1 MSHLLLYRTVRVP
14 VLVQAGLRACT
25 RPTPDEPRRP
35 LLTPHQLNARPHPAI
50 ATPVGM
56 CRSVAVLALLASAEA
71 QTPSVTTRVDQTSTA
86 KAGYTTYRVLS
97 QFDST
102 ASEVYALFGESG
114 NTLVIPPAFQV
125 AAPFGSDVGPV
136 SQLQRLLM
144 CLDGM
149 TNPVCRSL
157 LRRRP
162 TPRFSRLWRT
172 PSSTVFSPSA
182 WTAQP

>member
-1 MSHLLLYRTVRVP
+1 MR
-14 VLVQAGLRACT
+14 T
-25 RPTPDEPRRP
+25 RPTDEPRRP

-136 SQLQRLLM
+136 SQLQRLLIAVRVTP
-144 CLDGM
+144 LHGM
-149 TNPVCRSL
+149 ANPVCRSL

-172 PSSTVFSPSA
+172 PSSTVFSLSA